1 MPSPAFRL
9 PKATRELPKGAT
21 NPADAE
27 EFISQ
32 AAVSTPKPAPARPD
46 RRRTVP
52 RKPVTTRIR
61 EDLLERFD
69 AIAERTRISKV
80 LLFEECMED
89 FIKKYDG

>member
-1 MPSPAFRL
+1 MANPGFRL

-21 NPADAE
+21 NPIDAQ

-32 AAVSTPKPAPARPD
+32 AAVSTPKQPRGKGI
-46 RRRTVP
+46 P
-52 RKPVTTRIR
+52 RKPMTTRIR
-61 EDLLERFD
+61 EDLLEKFD

>member
-1 MPSPAFRL
+1 MSSPAFRL

-21 NPADAE
+21 NPADAD

-32 AAVSTPKPAPARPD
+32 AAVSTPKPARPS
-46 RRRTVP
+46 RTRTVP

-69 AIAERTRISKV
+69 AIAEKTRISKV